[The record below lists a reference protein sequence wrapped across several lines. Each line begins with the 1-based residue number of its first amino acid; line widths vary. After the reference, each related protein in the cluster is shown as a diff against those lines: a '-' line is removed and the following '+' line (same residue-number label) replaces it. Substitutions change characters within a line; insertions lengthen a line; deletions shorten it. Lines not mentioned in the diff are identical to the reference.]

1 MANTEGMSDDA
12 LKDLLSTDSSPVVA
26 AAAVSSRRR
35 TGGSR
40 AERLRRREEAI
51 LRFHNIPFTFNQWR
65 IDDF

>member
-40 AERLRRREEAI
+40 AERLRRRDEAM
-51 LRFHNIPFTFNQWR
+51 RAQRGT
-65 IDDF
+65 